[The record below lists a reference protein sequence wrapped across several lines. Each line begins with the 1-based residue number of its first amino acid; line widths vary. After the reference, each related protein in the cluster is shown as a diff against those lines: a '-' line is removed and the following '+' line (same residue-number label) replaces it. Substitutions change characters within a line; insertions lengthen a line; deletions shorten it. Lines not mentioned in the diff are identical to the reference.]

1 MFLEYFQNIYM
12 KSFLFAFNFITNFIA
27 LKRLILLYLLLQFS
41 SLLSAQQ
48 LYLRVES
55 ASAMETATIDSVGY
69 VAIHQN
75 AKLLS
80 DEANLLLDKLKN
92 VGYISSEV
100 SDLKKTDDSSFVY
113 SLNLGKQIKSTHIYI
128 GKNSDKKQFLFK
140 EQRNDSVIIPFDQ
153 TQTFLNR
160 TLAQLEAQGFSLAKV
175 NLGELQIKGS
185 VLLGTLEIEW
195 GQKRKVNDLVV
206 VGYDKFPKGHLQNIK
221 RLYRNKTFNRETLN
235 NINTD
240 FQKFRFVSLTK
251 YPEILFKQDTTKV
264 YVYLE
269 KAKPNRFDG
278 FIGFSNEDNA
288 NAKTKIN
295 FNGYLDL
302 LLINTINL
310 GESFSIYWKS
320 DGKEQKSFD
329 AAIELPYLFRTPF
342 GIKANLNIF
351 KQDSTFQ
358 NTKTALELG
367 YFLNYNTRF
376 YLGYQTTESS
386 DIQNTRSTTISDFN
400 NAFVT
405 ATAIFFALKQ
415 DDFLFPEKTN
425 INLRGGF
432 GSRNSKLEKNS
443 QIFGELNFMHNLYLN
458 PKNIFNIKSQNFY
471 LQSENYILSELHR
484 FGGINSIRGFNE
496 NSLQAATFA
505 SILTEYRYVITPS
518 IYIHTIIDYG
528 FFKDPI
534 QKHRPANENQLL
546 GLGVG
551 FGILTKNGL
560 FNLIYANG
568 TIGDQSIKA
577 SNSIVHISFK
587 AKF

>member
-1 MFLEYFQNIYM
+1 M
-12 KSFLFAFNFITNFIA
+12 
-27 LKRLILLYLLLQFS
+27 YLLLQFS
-41 SLLSAQQ
+41 PLLSAQK
-48 LYLRVES
+48 LYLKVES
-55 ASAMETATIDSVGY
+55 NSAKETATIDSVGY
-69 VAIHQN
+69 AAIHPN

-80 DEANLLLDKLKN
+80 DEANFLLDKLR
-92 VGYISSEV
+92 VAGYIASEI
-100 SDLKKTDDSSFVY
+100 SDFKKTDDSSFVY
-113 SLNLGKQIKSTHIYI
+113 FLNLGKRIKFTHIYI
-128 GKNSDKKQFLFK
+128 GKNSDSKQLLFK
-140 EQRNDSVIIPFDQ
+140 EQKNDSVIIQFEE

-160 TLAQLEAQGFSLAKV
+160 ILAQLEAQGFSLAKIK
-175 NLGELQIKGS
+175 LTELQIKGS
-185 VLLGTLEIEW
+185 VLLATLEIEV
-195 GQKRKVNDLVV
+195 GQQRMVNDLVI

-251 YPEILFKQDTTKV
+251 YPEILFKKDTTKV

-278 FIGFSNEDNA
+278 FIGFSNEENA
-288 NAKTKIN
+288 GAKSKIN
-295 FNGYLDL
+295 FNGYFDL

-320 DGKEQKSFD
+320 DGNEQKTFD

-386 DIQNTRSTTISDFN
+386 DIQNAQNATISDFN
-400 NAFVT
+400 NEFVT
-405 ATAIFFALKQ
+405 ATANYFALKQ

-425 INLRGGF
+425 IELRGGF
-432 GSRNSKLEKNS
+432 GSRNSKLQNNS
-443 QIFGELNFMHNLYLN
+443 QIFGELNFMHNFYLN
-458 PKNIFNIKSQNFY
+458 PRNILNVKSQNFY
-471 LQSENYILSELHR
+471 LESESYILSELHR

-496 NSLQAATFA
+496 NSLQASTFA
-505 SILTEYRYVITPS
+505 SILTEYRYVLTPS
-518 IYIHTIIDYG
+518 IYLHTIIDYG

-534 QKHRPANENQLL
+534 QKQQRSTESQLL

-568 TIGDQSIKA
+568 TIGDMGIKA